1 MSTEISKL
9 PPHVQERLLRLQQR
23 QQTLQAVLTQK
34 QQLELELTEVEQA
47 LGELEKMTDDAV
59 IYKSVGSLLVKSERP
74 KVTSELN
81 ERKDLL
87 NMRINVLGKQ
97 EERLRSQI
105 KELQTKLQQDL
116 NLSHLKGEKP
126 LEEIGIPTLTPE
138 QVEELCEIAEEAAR
152 KYVLSQ
158 IPIHR
163 VSDLNLTIDIQGL
176 KPLTANVDLEITLS
190 PLMKDYPV
198 EKLAEEAEE
207 KVFTALENRL
217 RKLACPSKK

>member
-9 PPHVQERLLRLQQR
+9 PPQVQERLLRLQQR

-81 ERKDLL
+81 ERKELL
-87 NMRINVLGKQ
+87 NMRVSVLGKQ

-105 KELQTKLQQDL
+105 KELQAKLQQDL
-116 NLSHLKGEKP
+116 QP
-126 LEEIGIPTLTPE
+126 L
-138 QVEELCEIAEEAAR
+138 
-152 KYVLSQ
+152 
-158 IPIHR
+158 
-163 VSDLNLTIDIQGL
+163 
-176 KPLTANVDLEITLS
+176 
-190 PLMKDYPV
+190 
-198 EKLAEEAEE
+198 
-207 KVFTALENRL
+207 
-217 RKLACPSKK
+217 